1 MRRCFAPM
9 RHPLLY
15 WNNDTRTM
23 NPLELYKKLPKKNCG
38 KCSLKTCMPFALAV
52 VKGDADLAE
61 CPLLAEAEIA
71 DIRASLVLSDWREE
85 LILKL
90 REEVGGVHFNEIA
103 EGLGAE
109 MEGDSLVLRCF
120 GREFRISPDGE
131 ITTQGRMTPWIKI
144 LILHYLRTAGTG
156 PLSGKHVSFGELR
169 GGMVKASSFERECE
183 EPLRELF
190 EKDYEKTARILDRMG
205 TNKKEGFPTRHAW
218 ELFLLPKVP
227 LVVLYWPPDEEFPA
241 KVKMLFDATADKFLD
256 VESLIFLV
264 EGLVKNV
271 EMSH

>member
-1 MRRCFAPM
+1 
-9 RHPLLY
+9 
-15 WNNDTRTM
+15 M

-61 CPLLAEAEIA
+61 CPLLTEAE
-71 DIRASLVLSDWREE
+71 REELRGSLVLSDWREE

-90 REEVGGVHFNEIA
+90 REEIKGIRFSEVA
-103 EGLGAE
+103 EGIGAAADDD
-109 MEGDSLVLRCF
+109 MLLLQCF
-120 GREFRISPDGE
+120 GREFRISPEGD

-144 LILHYLRTAGTG
+144 LILHYIRTSGKG
-156 PLSGKHVSFGELR
+156 PLVGRHVSFSELR

-183 EPLRELF
+183 EPLRGLF
-190 EKDYEKTARILDRMG
+190 ESDYEKTAQVLGRMG
-205 TNKKEGFPTRHAW
+205 KLLDKGFPTAHAW

-227 LVVLYWPPDEEFPA
+227 LLILYWPRDEEFPA
-241 KVKMLFDATADKFLD
+241 KVKMLFDASADRFLD

-264 EGLVKNV
+264 EGLVKNIG
-271 EMSH
+271 MSH

>member
-1 MRRCFAPM
+1 
-9 RHPLLY
+9 
-15 WNNDTRTM
+15 M

-61 CPLLAEAEIA
+61 CPFLTEAE
-71 DIRASLVLSDWREE
+71 REELRGSLVLSDWREE

-90 REEVGGVHFNEIA
+90 RAELRGLHFSEIA
-103 EGLGAE
+103 EGIGAKT
-109 MEGDSLVLRCF
+109 EGDSLVLRCF
-120 GREFRISPDGE
+120 GREFRISPEGE
-131 ITTQGRMTPWIKI
+131 VTTQGRMTPWIKI

-156 PLSGKHVSFGELR
+156 PLAGRHASFSELR

-190 EKDYEKTARILDRMG
+190 GKDYAKTAQTLDRMG
-205 TNKKEGFPTRHAW
+205 TKKKEGFPTGHAW

-227 LVVLYWPPDEEFPA
+227 LVVLYWPPDEEFPS
-241 KVKMLFDATADKFLD
+241 KVKMLFDASADRFLD

-264 EGLVKNV
+264 EGLVKNI

>member
-1 MRRCFAPM
+1 
-9 RHPLLY
+9 
-15 WNNDTRTM
+15 M

-38 KCSLKTCMPFALAV
+38 ACSMKTCMAFSLAV

-61 CPLLAEAEIA
+61 CPLLTESGREEL
-71 DIRASLVLSDWREE
+71 RGSLVLTDWREE

-90 REEVGGVHFNEIA
+90 REEIEGIRFDKIA
-103 EGLGAE
+103 EGLGARTD
-109 MEGDSLVLRCF
+109 GDSLVLDCF
-120 GREFRISPDGE
+120 GREFRISPEGE
-131 ITTQGRMTPWIKI
+131 ITTRGRITPWIKI

-156 PLSGKHVSFGELR
+156 PLAGRHVSFSELR

-183 EPLRELF
+183 EPLREMF
-190 EKDYEKTARILDRMG
+190 ERDYEKTAQVIGKMG
-205 TNKKEGFPTRHAW
+205 KRREKEFPTAHAW

-227 LVVLYWPPDEEFPA
+227 LVILYWPPDEEFPA
-241 KVKMLFDATADKFLD
+241 KVKMLFDATADRFLD

-264 EGLVKNV
+264 EGLVKNI